1 MISFKLQDRVDEHE
15 QRNRNLCL
23 LMLDVNEK
31 YRNNENTD
39 DLVVAV
45 IYNVFGIN
53 ITVNNIERSHRLEAL
68 NNRRNLRSAR
78 INRTPII
85 LRINSFCNSQEVFKA
100 KRSWKGKQVSLPEN
114 LSNTAMEL
122 TWRRWAFYFRTSLVA
137 TLRLVATQTVGSN
150 MILMVVSNAVRARYI
165 VRIRKLTV
173 KSYVW
178 DSKLVSKALPI
189 LAHVRELDLATD
201 KLSVLT

>member
-1 MISFKLQDRVDEHE
+1 MRPSINTTDYLNIEKARLNDKLIKLQDRVDEHE

-53 ITVNNIERSHRLEAL
+53 ITVNSALREA

-85 LRINSFCNSQEVFKA
+85 LRMNSFCNSQEVFKA
-100 KRSWKGKQVSLPEN
+100 KRS
-114 LSNTAMEL
+114 
-122 TWRRWAFYFRTSLVA
+122 
-137 TLRLVATQTVGSN
+137 
-150 MILMVVSNAVRARYI
+150 
-165 VRIRKLTV
+165 
-173 KSYVW
+173 
-178 DSKLVSKALPI
+178 
-189 LAHVRELDLATD
+189 
-201 KLSVLT
+201 

>member
-1 MISFKLQDRVDEHE
+1 MSVDSLNELLEKLDSVKYPPIPPCALVLIESFKVVTTEIKILNAVNKRISVLEDINAISINTTDYLNIEKARLNDKLIKLQDRVDEHE

-45 IYNVFGIN
+45 IYNVVGIN

-78 INRTPII
+78 INPTPII

-100 KRSWKGKQVSLPEN
+100 KRS
-114 LSNTAMEL
+114 
-122 TWRRWAFYFRTSLVA
+122 
-137 TLRLVATQTVGSN
+137 
-150 MILMVVSNAVRARYI
+150 
-165 VRIRKLTV
+165 
-173 KSYVW
+173 
-178 DSKLVSKALPI
+178 
-189 LAHVRELDLATD
+189 
-201 KLSVLT
+201 